1 MFWLAP
7 FLLFQLQQPLDIPDK
22 NPHTTAADIEQGK
35 RLYMGRCAG
44 CHGPSGD
51 GGKGANLAV
60 PTLAR
65 AAADRSLYRI
75 IRYGI
80 PDTEMPGSLMD
91 AKELWQTAAFVRS
104 LGQVPSAPI
113 TGNAQAGAQV
123 FKSKGACLSCHALG
137 NEGGRIGPSLTGIG
151 ARRGA
156 AHLKA
161 KIVNPAADVPD
172 QFRLVQLTTKT
183 GKTLRGIRLNEDTYS
198 IQLRD
203 FSGNPQSFWK
213 ADITQITQEKKTNMP
228 AYQGKLTDTE
238 LNDLVAFLAN
248 EKGAQ

>member
-1 MFWLAP
+1 
-7 FLLFQLQQPLDIPDK
+7 
-22 NPHTTAADIEQGK
+22 
-35 RLYMGRCAG
+35 
-44 CHGPSGD
+44 
-51 GGKGANLAV
+51 
-60 PTLAR
+60 
-65 AAADRSLYRI
+65 
-75 IRYGI
+75 
-80 PDTEMPGSLMD
+80 
-91 AKELWQTAAFVRS
+91 
-104 LGQVPSAPI
+104 VPSAPI
-113 TGNAQAGAQV
+113 TGNPQAGAQV
-123 FKSKGACLSCHALG
+123 FKAKGACLSCHALG
-137 NEGGRIGPSLTGIG
+137 NEGGRIGPSLSGIG

-213 ADITQITQEKKTNMP
+213 ADITQLTQEKKTNMP